1 MFREMRR
8 CAFKNCIFASRKTD
22 LKTLRPFIQFTKFRL
37 SFLVIISALSG
48 YLLVGGGNAAI
59 IFNLLLGG
67 FLITAASNGVN
78 QLLEMKQ
85 DALMNRT
92 KSRPLIT
99 GELTKNTGIVISVIC
114 LVLGSSLLW
123 FVNLNSL
130 LLGLGAFISYAF
142 IYTPLKGKTAWAVF
156 VGAIPGAIPPML
168 GAIAHTESFSFVPGL
183 LFFIQ
188 FMWQFPHFWAIAWVT
203 HEDYQRAG
211 YFLLPSNTGKSKQ
224 SAYLISLYSLVLIP
238 ISLIPWLLG
247 ITNHV
252 SLFIVGIF
260 GVWFYFL
267 SYRLYTTCE
276 DRDAKKLMFA
286 SFVYL
291 PIIQFAYVF
300 TKLDSVIQNLISHGL
315 F

>member
-1 MFREMRR
+1 LQAEKI
-8 CAFKNCIFASRKTD
+8 A
-22 LKTLRPFIQFTKFRL
+22 LKRISPFIQFTKFRL
-37 SFLVIISALSG
+37 SFLVVISALSG
-48 YLLVGGGNAAI
+48 YLFVGGGNAAI
-59 IFNLLLGG
+59 IVKLLLGG

-92 KSRPLIT
+92 KNRPLVT
-99 GELTKNTGIVISVIC
+99 GVLSVRNGILISIAC
-114 LVLGSSLLW
+114 LISGAVLLGSI
-123 FVNLNSL
+123 NQNSL
-130 LLGLGAFISYAF
+130 FLGLGAFISYAF
-142 IYTPLKGKTAWAVF
+142 IYTPLKGKSSWAVF
-156 VGAIPGAIPPML
+156 VGAFPGAIPPML
-168 GAIAHTESFSFVPGL
+168 GAIAHTETFSFIPGL

-188 FMWQFPHFWAIAWVT
+188 FMLQFPLCWAMAWVT
-203 HEDYQRAG
+203 NEDYQPAG
-211 YFLLPSNTGKSKQ
+211 YFLLPSKTGKSKQ

-238 ISLIPWLLG
+238 ISLIPWLMG

-252 SLFIVGIF
+252 SLFIVGIV

-300 TKLDSVIQNLISHGL
+300 TKQDSVIQNLISHGL

>member
-1 MFREMRR
+1 LRAE
-8 CAFKNCIFASRKTD
+8 KTALNT
-22 LKTLRPFIQFTKFRL
+22 LKSFIQFTKFRL
-37 SFLVIISALSG
+37 SFLVVISALSG
-48 YLLVGGGNAAI
+48 YLFVGGSSWDV
-59 IFNLLLGG
+59 IFKLMVGG

-92 KSRPLIT
+92 KNRPLVT
-99 GELTKNTGIVISVIC
+99 GELSKLSGIVISGLSLIV
-114 LVLGSSLLW
+114 GSSMLW
-123 FVNLNSL
+123 FINLNSL
-130 LLGLGAFISYAF
+130 LLGLSAFISYAF
-142 IYTPLKGKTAWAVF
+142 IYTPLKGKTSWSVF
-156 VGAIPGAIPPML
+156 VGAFPGAIPPML
-168 GAIAHTESFSFVPGL
+168 GAIAHTGSFGFIPGL

-188 FMWQFPHFWAIAWVT
+188 FMWQFPHFWAIAWVA

-211 YFLLPSNTGKSKQ
+211 YFLLPSKSGKSKH
-224 SAYLISLYSLVLIP
+224 SAYLISLYSIVLIP

-247 ITNHV
+247 ITNNI

-291 PIIQFAYVF
+291 PIIQFTYVF
-300 TKLDSVIQNLISHGL
+300 TKIDSVIQNLMSHGL

>member
-1 MFREMRR
+1 
-8 CAFKNCIFASRKTD
+8 

-37 SFLVIISALSG
+37 SFLVVISALSG
-48 YLLVGGGNAAI
+48 YLLVGGSSYVVVLQ
-59 IFNLLLGG
+59 LLIGG

-92 KSRPLIT
+92 KSRPLVT
-99 GELTKNTGIVISVIC
+99 GALSARNGILISIAC
-114 LVLGSSLLW
+114 LISGAVLLCSINS
-123 FVNLNSL
+123 NSL
-130 LLGLGAFISYAF
+130 FLGLGAFISYAF
-142 IYTPLKGKTAWAVF
+142 IYTPLKGKSSWAVF
-156 VGAIPGAIPPML
+156 VGAFPGAIPPML
-168 GAIAHTESFSFVPGL
+168 GAIAHTETFSFIPGL

-211 YFLLPSNTGKSKQ
+211 YFLLPSKTGKSKQ

-238 ISLIPWLLG
+238 ISLIPWLMG
-247 ITNHV
+247 ITNHIT
-252 SLFIVGIF
+252 LFIVGIF

-300 TKLDSVIQNLISHGL
+300 TKQDSVIQNLISHGL

>member
-1 MFREMRR
+1 MQAEKI
-8 CAFKNCIFASRKTD
+8 A
-22 LKTLRPFIQFTKFRL
+22 LKRINPFIQFTKFRL
-37 SFLVIISALSG
+37 SFLVVISALSG
-48 YLLVGGGNAAI
+48 YLFVGGGNTSI
-59 IFNLLLGG
+59 IVKLLLGG

-92 KSRPLIT
+92 KNRPLVT
-99 GELTKNTGIVISVIC
+99 GVLSVRNGILISIAC
-114 LVLGSSLLW
+114 LISGAVLLGSI
-123 FVNLNSL
+123 NQNSL
-130 LLGLGAFISYAF
+130 FLGLSAFISYAF
-142 IYTPLKGKTAWAVF
+142 IYTPLKGKSSWAVF
-156 VGAIPGAIPPML
+156 VGAFPGAIPPML
-168 GAIAHTESFSFVPGL
+168 GAIAHTGVFGFIPGL

-188 FMWQFPHFWAIAWVT
+188 FMWQFPHFWAIAWVS

-211 YFLLPSNTGKSKQ
+211 YFLLPSKSGKSKH
-224 SAYLISLYSLVLIP
+224 SAYLISLYSIVLIP

-247 ITNHV
+247 ITNNI
-252 SLFIVGIF
+252 SLFIVGSF

-267 SYRLYTTCE
+267 SYRLYISCE

-300 TKLDSVIQNLISHGL
+300 TKMDSIIQNLLSHGL
-315 F
+315 L

>member
-1 MFREMRR
+1 M
-8 CAFKNCIFASRKTD
+8 
-22 LKTLRPFIQFTKFRL
+22 
-37 SFLVIISALSG
+37 VALQ
-48 YLLVGGGNAAI
+48 LLI
-59 IFNLLLGG
+59 GG

-92 KSRPLIT
+92 KSRPLVT
-99 GELTKNTGIVISVIC
+99 GALSVRNGILISIAC
-114 LVLGSSLLW
+114 LISGAVLLCSINS
-123 FVNLNSL
+123 NSL
-130 LLGLGAFISYAF
+130 FLGLGAFISYAF
-142 IYTPLKGKTAWAVF
+142 IYTPLKGKSSWAVF
-156 VGAIPGAIPPML
+156 VGAFPGAIPPML
-168 GAIAHTESFSFVPGL
+168 GAIAHTETFSFIPGL

-211 YFLLPSNTGKSKQ
+211 YFLLPSKTGKSKQ
-224 SAYLISLYSLVLIP
+224 TAYLISLYSLVLIP
-238 ISLIPWLLG
+238 ISLIPWLIG

-300 TKLDSVIQNLISHGL
+300 TKIDSVIQNLISHGL

>member
-1 MFREMRR
+1 M
-8 CAFKNCIFASRKTD
+8 
-22 LKTLRPFIQFTKFRL
+22 KTLRPFIQFTKFRL
-37 SFLVIISALSG
+37 SFLVVISALSG
-48 YLLVGGGNAAI
+48 YLLVGGSSNVVALQ
-59 IFNLLLGG
+59 LLIGG

-92 KSRPLIT
+92 KSRPLVT
-99 GELTKNTGIVISVIC
+99 GALSVRNGILISIAC
-114 LVLGSSLLW
+114 LISGALLLCSI
-123 FVNLNSL
+123 NSNSL
-130 LLGLGAFISYAF
+130 FLGLGAFISYAF
-142 IYTPLKGKTAWAVF
+142 IYTPLKGKSSWAVF
-156 VGAIPGAIPPML
+156 VGAFPGAIPPML
-168 GAIAHTESFSFVPGL
+168 GAIAHTETFSFIPGL

-211 YFLLPSNTGKSKQ
+211 YFLLPSKTGKSKQ

-238 ISLIPWLLG
+238 ISLIPWLMG
-247 ITNHV
+247 ITNHFT
-252 SLFIVGIF
+252 LFIVGIF

-291 PIIQFAYVF
+291 PIIQFTYVF

>member
-1 MFREMRR
+1 M
-8 CAFKNCIFASRKTD
+8 
-22 LKTLRPFIQFTKFRL
+22 
-37 SFLVIISALSG
+37 IISALSG
-48 YLLVGGGNAAI
+48 YLLVGGSSYVVALQ
-59 IFNLLLGG
+59 LLIGG

-92 KSRPLIT
+92 KSRPLVT
-99 GELTKNTGIVISVIC
+99 GTLSVRNGILISIAC
-114 LVLGSSLLW
+114 LISGAVLLCSINS
-123 FVNLNSL
+123 NSL
-130 LLGLGAFISYAF
+130 FLGLGAFISYAF
-142 IYTPLKGKTAWAVF
+142 IYTPLKGKSSWAVF
-156 VGAIPGAIPPML
+156 VGAFPGAIPPML
-168 GAIAHTESFSFVPGL
+168 GAIAHTETFSFIPGL

-211 YFLLPSNTGKSKQ
+211 YFLLPSKTGKSKQ
-224 SAYLISLYSLVLIP
+224 TAYLISLYSLVLIP
-238 ISLIPWLLG
+238 ISLIPWLIG

-300 TKLDSVIQNLISHGL
+300 TKIDSVIQNLISHGL

>member
-1 MFREMRR
+1 M
-8 CAFKNCIFASRKTD
+8 
-22 LKTLRPFIQFTKFRL
+22 
-37 SFLVIISALSG
+37 IISALSG
-48 YLLVGGGNAAI
+48 YLLVGGSSYVVALQ
-59 IFNLLLGG
+59 LLIGG

-92 KSRPLIT
+92 KSRPLVT
-99 GELTKNTGIVISVIC
+99 GALSVRNGILISIAC
-114 LVLGSSLLW
+114 LISGAVLLCSINS
-123 FVNLNSL
+123 NSL
-130 LLGLGAFISYAF
+130 FLGLGAFISYAF
-142 IYTPLKGKTAWAVF
+142 IYTPLKGKSSWAVF
-156 VGAIPGAIPPML
+156 VGAFPGAIPPML
-168 GAIAHTESFSFVPGL
+168 GAIAHTETFSFIPGL

-211 YFLLPSNTGKSKQ
+211 YFLLPSKTGKSKQ
-224 SAYLISLYSLVLIP
+224 TAYLISLYSLVLIP
-238 ISLIPWLLG
+238 ISLIPWLIG

-300 TKLDSVIQNLISHGL
+300 TKIDSVIQNLISHGL

>member
-1 MFREMRR
+1 M
-8 CAFKNCIFASRKTD
+8 
-22 LKTLRPFIQFTKFRL
+22 
-37 SFLVIISALSG
+37 VALQ
-48 YLLVGGGNAAI
+48 LLI
-59 IFNLLLGG
+59 GG

-92 KSRPLIT
+92 KSRPLVT
-99 GELTKNTGIVISVIC
+99 GALSVRNGILISISC
-114 LVLGSSLLW
+114 LISGAVLLCSINS
-123 FVNLNSL
+123 NSL
-130 LLGLGAFISYAF
+130 FLGLGAFISYAF
-142 IYTPLKGKTAWAVF
+142 IYTPLKGKSSWAVF
-156 VGAIPGAIPPML
+156 VGAFPGAIPPML
-168 GAIAHTESFSFVPGL
+168 GAIAHTETFSFIPGL

-211 YFLLPSNTGKSKQ
+211 YFLLPSKTGKSKQ
-224 SAYLISLYSLVLIP
+224 TAYLISLYSLVLIP
-238 ISLIPWLLG
+238 ISLIPWLMDIANH
-247 ITNHV
+247 IT
-252 SLFIVGIF
+252 LFIVGIF

>member
-1 MFREMRR
+1 M
-8 CAFKNCIFASRKTD
+8 
-22 LKTLRPFIQFTKFRL
+22 
-37 SFLVIISALSG
+37 IISALSG
-48 YLLVGGGNAAI
+48 YLLVGGSSYVVALQ
-59 IFNLLLGG
+59 LLIGG

-92 KSRPLIT
+92 KSRPLVT
-99 GELTKNTGIVISVIC
+99 GALSVRNGILISIAC
-114 LVLGSSLLW
+114 LISGAVLLCSINS
-123 FVNLNSL
+123 NSL
-130 LLGLGAFISYAF
+130 FLGLGAFISYAF
-142 IYTPLKGKTAWAVF
+142 IYTPLKGKSSWAVF
-156 VGAIPGAIPPML
+156 VGAFPGAIPPML
-168 GAIAHTESFSFVPGL
+168 GAIAHTETFSFIPGL

-211 YFLLPSNTGKSKQ
+211 YFLLPSKTGKSKQ
-224 SAYLISLYSLVLIP
+224 TAYLISLYSLVLIP
-238 ISLIPWLLG
+238 ISLIPWLIG
-247 ITNHV
+247 ITNHIT
-252 SLFIVGIF
+252 LFIVGIF

-300 TKLDSVIQNLISHGL
+300 TKIDSVIQNLISHGL

>member
-1 MFREMRR
+1 M
-8 CAFKNCIFASRKTD
+8 
-22 LKTLRPFIQFTKFRL
+22 
-37 SFLVIISALSG
+37 VISALSG
-48 YLLVGGGNAAI
+48 YLLVGGSSYVVVLQ
-59 IFNLLLGG
+59 LLIGG

-92 KSRPLIT
+92 KSRPLVT
-99 GELTKNTGIVISVIC
+99 GALSVRNGILISIAC
-114 LVLGSSLLW
+114 LISGAVLLCSINS
-123 FVNLNSL
+123 NSL
-130 LLGLGAFISYAF
+130 FLGLGAFISYAF
-142 IYTPLKGKTAWAVF
+142 IYTPLKGKSSWAVF
-156 VGAIPGAIPPML
+156 VGAFPGAIPPML
-168 GAIAHTESFSFVPGL
+168 GAIAHTETFSFIPGL

-211 YFLLPSNTGKSKQ
+211 YFLLPSKTGKSKQ

-238 ISLIPWLLG
+238 ISLIPWLMG
-247 ITNHV
+247 ITNHFT
-252 SLFIVGIF
+252 LFIVGIF

-291 PIIQFAYVF
+291 PIIQFTYVF

>member
-1 MFREMRR
+1 MQAEKI
-8 CAFKNCIFASRKTD
+8 A
-22 LKTLRPFIQFTKFRL
+22 LKRISPFIQFTKFRL
-37 SFLVIISALSG
+37 SFLVVISALSG
-48 YLLVGGGNAAI
+48 YLFVGGGNAAI
-59 IFNLLLGG
+59 IVKLLLGG

-92 KSRPLIT
+92 KNRPLVT
-99 GELTKNTGIVISVIC
+99 GVLSVRNGILISIAC
-114 LVLGSSLLW
+114 LISGAVLLGSI
-123 FVNLNSL
+123 NQNSL
-130 LLGLGAFISYAF
+130 FLGLSAFISYAF
-142 IYTPLKGKTAWAVF
+142 IYTPLKGKSSWAVF
-156 VGAIPGAIPPML
+156 VGAFPGAIPPML
-168 GAIAHTESFSFVPGL
+168 GAIAHTGVFGFIPGL

-188 FMWQFPHFWAIAWVT
+188 FMWQFPHFWAIAWVS

-211 YFLLPSNTGKSKQ
+211 YFLLPSKSGKSKH
-224 SAYLISLYSLVLIP
+224 SAYLISLYSIVLIP

-247 ITNHV
+247 ITNNI
-252 SLFIVGIF
+252 SLLIVGCF

-267 SYRLYTTCE
+267 SYRLYISCD

-300 TKLDSVIQNLISHGL
+300 TKMDSIIQNLLSHGL

>member
-1 MFREMRR
+1 M
-8 CAFKNCIFASRKTD
+8 
-22 LKTLRPFIQFTKFRL
+22 KTLRPFIQFTKFRL
-37 SFLVIISALSG
+37 SFLVVISALSG
-48 YLLVGGGNAAI
+48 YLLVGGSSNVVALQ
-59 IFNLLLGG
+59 LLIGG

-92 KSRPLIT
+92 KSRPLVT
-99 GELTKNTGIVISVIC
+99 GALSVRNGILISIAC
-114 LVLGSSLLW
+114 LISGAVLLCSINS
-123 FVNLNSL
+123 NSL
-130 LLGLGAFISYAF
+130 FLGLGAFISYAF
-142 IYTPLKGKTAWAVF
+142 IYTPLKGKSSWAVF
-156 VGAIPGAIPPML
+156 VGAFPGAIPPML
-168 GAIAHTESFSFVPGL
+168 GAIAHTETFSFIPGL

-211 YFLLPSNTGKSKQ
+211 YFLLPSKTGKSKQ

-238 ISLIPWLLG
+238 ISLIPWLMG
-247 ITNHV
+247 ITNHFT
-252 SLFIVGIF
+252 LFIVGIF

-291 PIIQFAYVF
+291 PIIQFTYVF

>member
-1 MFREMRR
+1 M
-8 CAFKNCIFASRKTD
+8 
-22 LKTLRPFIQFTKFRL
+22 
-37 SFLVIISALSG
+37 IISALSG
-48 YLLVGGGNAAI
+48 YLLVGGSSYVVALQ
-59 IFNLLLGG
+59 LLIGG

-92 KSRPLIT
+92 KSRPLVT
-99 GELTKNTGIVISVIC
+99 GTLSVRNGILISISC
-114 LVLGSSLLW
+114 LISGAVLLCLINS
-123 FVNLNSL
+123 NSL
-130 LLGLGAFISYAF
+130 FLGLGAFISYAF
-142 IYTPLKGKTAWAVF
+142 IYTPLKGKSSWAVF
-156 VGAIPGAIPPML
+156 VGAFPGAIPPML
-168 GAIAHTESFSFVPGL
+168 GAIAHTETFSFIPGL

-211 YFLLPSNTGKSKQ
+211 YFLLPSKTGKSKQ
-224 SAYLISLYSLVLIP
+224 TAYLISLYSLVLIP
-238 ISLIPWLLG
+238 ISLIPWLIG
-247 ITNHV
+247 ITNHIT
-252 SLFIVGIF
+252 LFIVGIF

-300 TKLDSVIQNLISHGL
+300 TKIESVIQNLISHGL

>member
-1 MFREMRR
+1 M
-8 CAFKNCIFASRKTD
+8 
-22 LKTLRPFIQFTKFRL
+22 
-37 SFLVIISALSG
+37 VALQ
-48 YLLVGGGNAAI
+48 LLI
-59 IFNLLLGG
+59 GG

-92 KSRPLIT
+92 KSRPLVT
-99 GELTKNTGIVISVIC
+99 GALSVRNGILISIAC
-114 LVLGSSLLW
+114 LISGAVLLCSINS
-123 FVNLNSL
+123 NSL
-130 LLGLGAFISYAF
+130 FLGLGAFISYAF
-142 IYTPLKGKTAWAVF
+142 IYTPLKGKSSWAVF
-156 VGAIPGAIPPML
+156 VGAFPGAIPPML
-168 GAIAHTESFSFVPGL
+168 GAIAHTETFSFIPGL

-211 YFLLPSNTGKSKQ
+211 YFLLPSKTGKSKH

-238 ISLIPWLLG
+238 ISLIPWLMG
-247 ITNHV
+247 ITNHFT
-252 SLFIVGIF
+252 LFIVGIF

-291 PIIQFAYVF
+291 PIIQFTYVF

>member
-1 MFREMRR
+1 
-8 CAFKNCIFASRKTD
+8 

-37 SFLVIISALSG
+37 SFLVVISALSG
-48 YLLVGGGNAAI
+48 YLLVGGSSNVVALQ
-59 IFNLLLGG
+59 LLIGG

-92 KSRPLIT
+92 KSRPLVT
-99 GELTKNTGIVISVIC
+99 GALSVRNGILISIAC
-114 LVLGSSLLW
+114 LISGALLLCSI
-123 FVNLNSL
+123 NSNSL
-130 LLGLGAFISYAF
+130 FLGLGAFISYAF
-142 IYTPLKGKTAWAVF
+142 IYTPLKGKSSWAVF
-156 VGAIPGAIPPML
+156 VGAFPGAIPPML
-168 GAIAHTESFSFVPGL
+168 GAIAHTETFSFIPGL

-211 YFLLPSNTGKSKQ
+211 YFLLPSKTGKSKQ

-238 ISLIPWLLG
+238 ISLIPWLMG
-247 ITNHV
+247 ITNHFT
-252 SLFIVGIF
+252 LFIVGIF

-291 PIIQFAYVF
+291 PIIQFTYVF

>member
-1 MFREMRR
+1 V
-8 CAFKNCIFASRKTD
+8 
-22 LKTLRPFIQFTKFRL
+22 KTLRPFIQFTKFRL

-48 YLLVGGGNAAI
+48 YLLVGGSSYVVALQ
-59 IFNLLLGG
+59 LLIGG

-92 KSRPLIT
+92 KNRPLIT
-99 GELTKNTGIVISVIC
+99 GELTKNTGIIISVSC
-114 LVLGSSLLW
+114 LLLGSSLLW

-130 LLGLGAFISYAF
+130 LLGLGAFVSYAF
-142 IYTPLKGKTAWAVF
+142 VYTPLKGRTAWAVF

-168 GAIAHTESFSFVPGL
+168 GAIAHTETFSFIPGL

-211 YFLLPSNTGKSKQ
+211 YFLLPAKTGKSKQ

-238 ISLIPWLLG
+238 ISLIPWLMG

-291 PIIQFAYVF
+291 PVVQFLYVF
-300 TKLDSVIQNLISHGL
+300 DKI
-315 F
+315 

>member
-1 MFREMRR
+1 M
-8 CAFKNCIFASRKTD
+8 
-22 LKTLRPFIQFTKFRL
+22 KTLRPFIQFTKFRL
-37 SFLVIISALSG
+37 SFLVVISALSG
-48 YLLVGGGNAAI
+48 YLLVGGSSNVVALQ
-59 IFNLLLGG
+59 LLIGG

-92 KSRPLIT
+92 KSRPLVT
-99 GELTKNTGIVISVIC
+99 GALSARNGILISIAC
-114 LVLGSSLLW
+114 LISGAVLLCSINS
-123 FVNLNSL
+123 NSL
-130 LLGLGAFISYAF
+130 FLGLGAFISYAF
-142 IYTPLKGKTAWAVF
+142 IYTPLKGKSSWAVF
-156 VGAIPGAIPPML
+156 VGAFPGAIPPML
-168 GAIAHTESFSFVPGL
+168 GAIAHTETFSFIPGL

-211 YFLLPSNTGKSKQ
+211 YFLLPSKTGKSKQ

-238 ISLIPWLLG
+238 ISLIPWLMG
-247 ITNHV
+247 ITNHFT
-252 SLFIVGIF
+252 LFIVGIF

-300 TKLDSVIQNLISHGL
+300 TKQDSVIQNLISHGL